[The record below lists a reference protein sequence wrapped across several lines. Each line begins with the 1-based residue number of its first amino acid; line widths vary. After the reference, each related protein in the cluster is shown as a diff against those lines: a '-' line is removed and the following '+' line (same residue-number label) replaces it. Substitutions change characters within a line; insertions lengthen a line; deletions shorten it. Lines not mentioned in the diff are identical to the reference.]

1 MIIEIDVEKM
11 KAAGVKI
18 FSVYCD
24 GGIMVEAGDYHPF
37 SDAKAYQ
44 QWIERRL
51 SRQAHANLKPAHMP
65 ESGHDRQRSDALR

>member
-24 GGIMVEAGDYHPF
+24 GGIMVEADDFYPF
-37 SDAKAYQ
+37 NDAQAYER
-44 QWIERRL
+44 WIDQRL
-51 SRQAHANLKPAHMP
+51 SRQADANLKPLAV
-65 ESGHDRQRSDALR
+65 SDHDRQRSDALR

>member
-37 SDAKAYQ
+37 NDAEAYER
-44 QWIERRL
+44 WIEQRL
-51 SRQAHANLKPAHMP
+51 SRQAHANPKSSCLTN
-65 ESGHDRQRSDALR
+65 SGPRRQRSDALR